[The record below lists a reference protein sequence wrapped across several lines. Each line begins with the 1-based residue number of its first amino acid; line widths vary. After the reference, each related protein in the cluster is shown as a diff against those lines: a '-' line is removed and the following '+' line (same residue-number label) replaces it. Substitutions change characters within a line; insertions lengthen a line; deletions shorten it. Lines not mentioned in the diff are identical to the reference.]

1 MAKPRMRIIEQPDL
15 FGAPAVTVAAIAA
28 PASPPRARRR
38 VHDTQRRAHHDI
50 LTKAP
55 TVDERCRLDIAGNGQ
70 AGRTRQEIADRT
82 GIKLQTVCGCVDRL
96 KRAGKAFE
104 PVIGFD
110 ERRRPIHFQRGGSKV
125 VVVALYQDTVDWLQ
139 FGQLLQRERITA
151 A

>member
-1 MAKPRMRIIEQPDL
+1 MAKPKSRMLVQPDL
-15 FGAPAVTVAAIAA
+15 FDAPPVAIATLA
-28 PASPPRARRR
+28 PDVRPPRPRRR
-38 VHDTQRRAHHDI
+38 AHDTQRQAHRGI

-96 KRAGKAFE
+96 KRQGKVCE
-104 PVIGFD
+104 PVIGYD
-110 ERRRPIHFQRGGSKV
+110 DRRRPIHYQRGGSKV
-125 VVVALYQDTVDWLQ
+125 VVVALYQDTVDWLH
-139 FGQLLQRERITA
+139 FGQLLQRERTPA